1 VKLDNEFVVAA
12 PLDRTWSTLLDLDR
26 VAGCLPG
33 ATLEP
38 SSGDGTYRGGMKVKL
53 GPMVVSYDGVARL
66 VDVDEDGFT
75 STLEVQGKESRGQG
89 TAAARIRN
97 RLEDAGGGNTRVRVE
112 TELQVTGRQAQF
124 GRGIMQDVAGR
135 MLKEFAGRLEQLILA
150 GAEADRAP
158 VNGQP
163 SWAAGGATARATPAA
178 DSEPAGAGAAGV
190 AEDEV
195 LDLGS
200 VAAGQLRRYA
210 PLGAGLLVAV
220 LALLLARAGSR
231 RGRRLRFKLDLSL

>member
-1 VKLDNEFVVAA
+1 MKLDNEFVVAA
-12 PLDRTWSTLLDLDR
+12 PLDRTWTTLLDLDR

-38 SSGDGTYRGGMKVKL
+38 STGDGTYRGGMKVKL

-97 RLEDAGGGNTRVRVE
+97 RLEDAGGGSTRVRVE

-135 MLKEFAGRLEQLILA
+135 MLEEFAGRLEQLILA

-163 SWAAGGATARATPAA
+163 SWAAGGATARPAPAA
-178 DSEPAGAGAAGV
+178 DPEPGAAGAG
-190 AEDEV
+190 EDEV

-200 VAAGQLRRYA
+200 VAAGRLRRYA
-210 PLGAGLLVAV
+210 PLGAGLLLAV
-220 LALLLARAGSR
+220 LAILLARAAGR
-231 RGRRLRFKLDLSL
+231 RRRLRFKLDLSL

>member
-1 VKLDNEFVVAA
+1 MKLDNEFVVAA

-33 ATLEP
+33 ASLEP
-38 SSGDGTYRGGMKVKL
+38 TTGDGTYRGGMKVKL

-75 STLEVQGKESRGQG
+75 SPLEVQGKETRGQG

-97 RLEDAGGGNTRVRVE
+97 RLEDAGGGSTRVRVE

-135 MLKEFAGRLEQLILA
+135 MLKEFAGRLEQLILSGA
-150 GAEADRAP
+150 GPDHAAG
-158 VNGQP
+158 NGQP
-163 SWAAGGATARATPAA
+163 SWAGGGATARATPVA
-178 DSEPAGAGAAGV
+178 DPEPAPVGAAGAG
-190 AEDEV
+190 EDEV

-210 PLGAGLLVAV
+210 PIGAGVLLAL
-220 LALLLARAGSR
+220 LALLLARAG
-231 RGRRLRFKLDLSL
+231 GRRKGFRLKLDLSL